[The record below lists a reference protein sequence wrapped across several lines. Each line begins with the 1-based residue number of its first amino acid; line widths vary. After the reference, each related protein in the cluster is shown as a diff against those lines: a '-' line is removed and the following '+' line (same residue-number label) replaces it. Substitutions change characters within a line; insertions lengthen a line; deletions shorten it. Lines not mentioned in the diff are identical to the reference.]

1 MIMSAVRSNDQQRIG
16 FLDSYRR
23 INVALTRAQHGL
35 IIIGNRQTLKSDDVW
50 RDIIQHFIEKD
61 CYCNNFEE
69 ALEMIKR
76 NSK

>member
-35 IIIGNRQTLKSDDVW
+35 IVIGNSQTLKSDDVW
-50 RDIIQHFIEKD
+50 SEIIHHFIENN

-69 ALEMIKR
+69 ALEMIKL
-76 NSK
+76 NS